1 MTKRALSVLAILML
15 FCASASAQ
23 QIKATFGITG
33 GGIATQMM
41 TEPAPISPFSFN
53 GYGGAF
59 TTIEFKNKI
68 GLHAGANYIMTGSV
82 YEMSGVYMNAQQ
94 QYIQVPVT
102 LQLRPKSWF
111 TLEGGFYQ
119 NILFGSSFQEMGS
132 ENVTISPDTGALEY
146 NFGVLGGLQFNF
158 GRVVFL
164 NMRYHYGLTNCYVI
178 QGKGY
183 PQGLITAGL
192 GLNIIST
199 RKSAF

>member
-1 MTKRALSVLAILML
+1 MNKKARSVLAILML
-15 FCASASAQ
+15 FCTSAAAQ
-23 QIKATFGITG
+23 KVKATFGITG

-41 TEPAPISPFSFN
+41 TDPAPVAPMSFS

-68 GLHAGANYIMTGSV
+68 GLHAGANFLLTGSK
-82 YEMSGVYMNAQQ
+82 YELSEVAMKANQ
-94 QYIQVPVT
+94 QYIQIPVT
-102 LQLRPKSWF
+102 LQLSPKSGF
-111 TLEGGFYQ
+111 TIEGGFYQ
-119 NILFGSSFQEMGS
+119 NILFDSTFEEQGGTS
-132 ENVTISPDTGALEY
+132 VIISPDTGALQY

-164 NMRYHYGLTNCYVI
+164 NMRYHYALTNVYVI
-178 QGKGY
+178 NGMGF

-192 GLNIIST
+192 GFNIIST